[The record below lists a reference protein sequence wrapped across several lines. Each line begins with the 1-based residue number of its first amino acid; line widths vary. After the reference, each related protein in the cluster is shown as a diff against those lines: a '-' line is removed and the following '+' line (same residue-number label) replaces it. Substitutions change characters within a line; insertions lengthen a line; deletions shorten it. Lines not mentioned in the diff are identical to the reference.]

1 MGQINIRYN
10 TAKEIIRQKSKLLN
24 SYDQTMILMHRLTKD
39 CYEDERNYQNQ
50 LHNREKDLELIQQ
63 NRKADKNSSGMR
75 STKNQT
81 LDTNRLTNLKNN
93 SNIDLNQSLSK
104 YSTIKFVKGTE
115 EDQESSSDEKDA
127 LKEKLLME
135 NAI

>member
-10 TAKEIIRQKSKLLN
+10 TAKEVIREKSKLLN

-50 LHNREKDLELIQQ
+50 LHNRGRDLELIHK

-81 LDTNRLTNLKNN
+81 SDINKLTNLKN
-93 SNIDLNQSLSK
+93 SNIDLNQKSLSK
-104 YSTIKFVKGTE
+104 YSTIKFVKGAE
-115 EDQESSSDEKDA
+115 EDRESSSDEKDA